1 MILKHPL
8 PIQQHS
14 CFRNL
19 LLLKKKNKIIVLT
32 KILHYTP
39 ISYQVQAPLEVE
51 LSYLDPQFK

>member
-8 PIQQHS
+8 PIS
-14 CFRNL
+14 TTVVLETYYF
-19 LLLKKKNKIIVLT
+19 LKKNIIIVLT

-51 LSYLDPQFK
+51 LSYLDPQFM